1 MLRTLLFGLVILILV
16 GCSGKKETEQNQT
29 GLSQRQRDNLVAESD
44 LPGARV
50 VGKALSIS
58 DSAAARA
65 ARLDSLSR

>member
-1 MLRTLLFGLVILILV
+1 MLRILLFGLVIVVLA
-16 GCSGKKETEQNQT
+16 GCSGKSETEQNQT
-29 GLSQRQRDNLVAESD
+29 GLSQRQKDSLVAESD

>member
-1 MLRTLLFGLVILILV
+1 MLRILLFGLVIVILV
-16 GCSGKKETEQNQT
+16 GCSGKSETEQNQT
-29 GLSQRQRDNLVAESD
+29 GLSQRQRDSLVAESD
-44 LPGARV
+44 LPGARA